1 MNDAL
6 IKIQFGISLIIV
18 LILVILLFAARAG
31 EKELRNAVGE
41 MQSKMSL
48 LEKKLDAISAAVPPP
63 RR

>member
-48 LEKKLDAISAAVPPP
+48 LEKKLDAISAALPPP